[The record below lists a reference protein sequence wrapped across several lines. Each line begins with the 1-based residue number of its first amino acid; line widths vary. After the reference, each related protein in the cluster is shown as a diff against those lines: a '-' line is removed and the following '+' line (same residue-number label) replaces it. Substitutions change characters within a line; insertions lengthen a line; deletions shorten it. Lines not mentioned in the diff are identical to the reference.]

1 MLIKSFKE
9 LGNGYCGSDV
19 IRRHLRGAGQR
30 GQARGAKIQELLAAT
45 AAYTVVLVAFLGTS
59 NGPEVASR
67 D

>member
-1 MLIKSFKE
+1 MLF
-9 LGNGYCGSDV
+9 
-19 IRRHLRGAGQR
+19 AGICAVL
-30 GQARGAKIQELLAAT
+30 ARGAKIQDLLAAT